1 MTKKLALLAA
11 VAGAAAIFPTAALAA
26 FNGVVV
32 GKSRGSVA
40 AATASGVV
48 HTVRTHA
55 SPRIGSRVRVSGT
68 SVHVIGRAH
77 RVRIHAVIVRR
88 AGSTTFLAGGRS
100 LLAVRTGRTLA
111 SALGN
116 SSPSTGA
123 IVNTTA
129 SVGSNGQLTATAT
142 QVVGQMPSIQV
153 QAVVTAVG
161 TGTITLSVNGQP
173 LVLALPAGI
182 QLPTSLVNQTVTL
195 TLNLTGQQPVAD
207 DDDQGDDNNAQGDDN
222 DDNGQGGD
230 NHGGDDGGGGDG

>member
-1 MTKKLALLAA
+1 MTRKLALLAA
-11 VAGAAAIFPTAALAA
+11 VAGAAAIFPTTALAA

-55 SPRIGSRVRVSGT
+55 SPRIGSRVHVNGT
-68 SVHVIGRAH
+68 SIRVIGRAH
-77 RVRIHAVIVRR
+77 HVRIHAVIVRR

-100 LLAVRTGRTLA
+100 LLAVRTGRTLS
-111 SALGN
+111 SAGN
-116 SSPSTGA
+116 SGPSTGA

-129 SVGSNGQLTATAT
+129 SVGSNGQLTSIAT

-153 QAVVTAVG
+153 QAVITAVG

-222 DDNGQGGD
+222 DDDNGQGGD
-230 NHGGDDGGGGDG
+230 NHGGDDGGGGDS